1 MRQGNTDIA
10 LRWNRILAAVTRGAL
25 YVTVAAM
32 PFSIALTQSALA
44 VSVFAWLGRM
54 VLERRLLVQRT
65 SLELAFL
72 LYVAAELL
80 SLVFSVNFPNAVM
93 YLKRLLLIPTVY
105 VVASN
110 VESERMLQRLLAT
123 FVVSM
128 SLYSLWGVAS
138 FVANPSQRVRHI
150 HNSMTAGGLAM
161 IATIAAAAV
170 VCEQGKK
177 GLRALALAAALANAA
192 CLFLTNTRGS
202 WLGLAAALV
211 LMALLVDWRLMLIVP
226 VLAAI
231 AYFAVP
237 DEYRARVTHFFD
249 PHYRTNAYRITW
261 WKTGWRIFKDRPIF
275 GVGDIDTATI
285 YHQYMGP
292 EETQVVGHFHN
303 NFVHIAVTLGAVGLA
318 AFTFLMVRIILL
330 LAAARKA
337 AHSPILRA
345 VTLAGLCGFV
355 AFVVNG
361 LFEWN
366 YGDAEIVTVLW
377 WLVGM
382 VVAAAALARRS
393 QALSSMVLEVPA

>member
-44 VSVFAWLGRM
+44 ISVFAWLGRM

-150 HNSMTAGGLAM
+150 HNSMTAGGRHQRG
-161 IATIAAAAV
+161 TIGPGR
-170 VCEQGKK
+170 QGYASK
-177 GLRALALAAALANAA
+177 
-192 CLFLTNTRGS
+192 
-202 WLGLAAALV
+202 
-211 LMALLVDWRLMLIVP
+211 
-226 VLAAI
+226 
-231 AYFAVP
+231 
-237 DEYRARVTHFFD
+237 
-249 PHYRTNAYRITW
+249 
-261 WKTGWRIFKDRPIF
+261 
-275 GVGDIDTATI
+275 
-285 YHQYMGP
+285 
-292 EETQVVGHFHN
+292 
-303 NFVHIAVTLGAVGLA
+303 
-318 AFTFLMVRIILL
+318 
-330 LAAARKA
+330 
-337 AHSPILRA
+337 
-345 VTLAGLCGFV
+345 
-355 AFVVNG
+355 
-361 LFEWN
+361 
-366 YGDAEIVTVLW
+366 
-377 WLVGM
+377 
-382 VVAAAALARRS
+382 ARRAS
-393 QALSSMVLEVPA
+393 GLWLWPLRWRTPPASS